1 MKRKFLFTAAALG
14 SALLLAT
21 AAMAAGPSQ
30 AGGFGSRQGSAVH
43 LAAGTSQT
51 AASGLTQRTR
61 QKDGTCTG
69 EETQS
74 RDRVRDG
81 SGFLEEALANLS
93 DDDKATLSS
102 YIDAYETAVDAAKD
116 AMADAESGVDLSSCR
131 EAIQD
136 AAKALQD
143 AAKDADIQLP
153 MGRAMGMSALA
164 GPHGTFGLDTAI
176 ANLSDDD
183 KTTLSTYIDAYE
195 TAVDAEKAAAA
206 AAEEG
211 ADLSSYCEA
220 VQNAAK
226 ALLDAAKDAG
236 IDLLPDCKT
245 GMPAFGGRHGI
256 SGTEDGT
263 SSDASDLSVQ

>member
-21 AAMAAGPSQ
+21 AAMAAGPSHT
-30 AGGFGSRQGSAVH
+30 GGFGNRQGDTVH

-69 EETQS
+69 EETRS

-81 SGFLEEALANLS
+81 SGFLEESIANLS

-102 YIDAYETAVDAAKD
+102 YIDAYETAVDAAEA
-116 AMADAESGVDLSSCR
+116 AMADAESGADLSSYR
-131 EAIQD
+131 EAVQD
-136 AAKALQD
+136 AAKALLD

-164 GPHGTFGLDTAI
+164 GPHGMPGLDEAI
-176 ANLSDDD
+176 TNLSDDD
-183 KTTLSTYIDAYE
+183 KTTLSSYIDAYE

-211 ADLSSYCEA
+211 TDLSSYCEA
-220 VQNAAK
+220 VQDAAK

-236 IDLLPDCKT
+236 ITLLPDCKT
-245 GMPAFGGRHGI
+245 GMPAFGRHGM
-256 SGTEDGT
+256 SGTADGT